1 MLKIFIVPAL
11 KGILRQKAQSD
22 LFKKVLATDFQDIM
36 TLNFI
41 TILLLQICMRQ
52 VLFKCDEFNEEDRG
66 RVLGS
71 N

>member
-22 LFKKVLATDFQDIM
+22 LFKKVLATDFFQDIM

-52 VLFKCDEFNEEDRG
+52 VLFKCDEFNEE
-66 RVLGS
+66 GS
-71 N
+71 WACT

>member
-1 MLKIFIVPAL
+1 MLKIFIVAVL

-41 TILLLQICMRQ
+41 TILLLQICMRR
-52 VLFKCDEFNEEDRG
+52 VLF
-66 RVLGS
+66 
-71 N
+71 

>member
-52 VLFKCDEFNEEDRG
+52 VLF
-66 RVLGS
+66 
-71 N
+71 